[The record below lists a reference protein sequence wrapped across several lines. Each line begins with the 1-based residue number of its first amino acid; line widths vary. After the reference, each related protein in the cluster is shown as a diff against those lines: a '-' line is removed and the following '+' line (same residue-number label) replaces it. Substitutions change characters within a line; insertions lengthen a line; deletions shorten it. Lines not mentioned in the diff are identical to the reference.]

1 MITGLTLALEDAI
14 NQCFEKLW
22 IQKLL
27 PLYKLKWVQSQ
38 TKKDHYTQILT
49 DEMQGLYCM

>member
-27 PLYKLKWVQSQ
+27 QLKWVESQ

-49 DEMQGLYCM
+49 DEMPL